1 MYPDPWSDLGR
12 VACFVGPN
20 RPSRKYILF
29 TRMSEK
35 ILAWL
40 VQFITHVISTGGYAG
55 IMALMGIESACV
67 PLPSEIIMP
76 FAGYVAYLGHLN
88 LFLAAT
94 AGAIGCNLGSAVA
107 YWVGARGGRPLVERY
122 GRWVLMS
129 RNDLLRMVWYFQ
141 KYGSITVLLARL
153 LPVVRTFIAFPA
165 GIAKMNQLRFH
176 LYTFIGSWPWCFVLA
191 WVGMKLGQKWD
202 SDPRFE
208 QAFHRFHLAVEIAI
222 IAALVWFIWSHI
234 NHRNQREQ
242 AGGA

>member
-1 MYPDPWSDLGR
+1 M
-12 VACFVGPN
+12 N
-20 RPSRKYILF
+20 
-29 TRMSEK
+29 EK

-40 VQFITHVISTGGYAG
+40 IQFITHVISVGGYAG
-55 IMALMGIESACV
+55 ILALMGIESACI

-88 LFLAAT
+88 LFWAAT

-107 YWVGARGGRPLVERY
+107 YWIGARGGRPLVERY

-129 RNDLLRMVWYFQ
+129 NDDLLRMVWYFQ
-141 KYGSITVLLARL
+141 KYGSITVLLARI

-165 GIAKMNQLRFH
+165 GIAKMNQFRFH
-176 LYTFIGSWPWCFVLA
+176 LYTFIGSWPWCFGLA

-208 QAFHRFHLAVEIAI
+208 QAFHRFHLAVEVAI
-222 IAALVWFIWSHI
+222 IAAIIWFIWSHI

-242 AGGA
+242 AHDA